1 MSYCLK
7 TGGQI
12 LLADQGLAF
21 ECDLHVVDEGIIVA
35 VITPPG
41 SPELNLPW
49 HTLTIPHGA
58 EYLLRDNTKPYGFI
72 VVPANQ
78 CIPTPAFKE
87 HIKQWY
93 GTKRLIFAE
102 GW

>member
-41 SPELNLPW
+41 SPELNTRY
-49 HTLTIPHGA
+49 HTLTVPRGA
-58 EYLLRDNTKPYGFI
+58 EYLFRDFKPYGFI
-72 VVPANQ
+72 VAPAHQ
-78 CIPTPAFKE
+78 CIPTPALKE

-93 GTKRLIFAE
+93 GAKRLYFAE

>member
-1 MSYCLK
+1 MSYTLK

-12 LLADQGLAF
+12 LLADAGLAF

-41 SPELNLPW
+41 SSQLNVAH
-49 HTLTIPHGA
+49 HTLTVPRGA
-58 EYLLRDNTKPYGFI
+58 EYLFRDFKPYGFI
-72 VVPANQ
+72 VVPATQ
-78 CIPTPAFKE
+78 CIPTPALKQ
-87 HIKQWY
+87 HIEKWY
-93 GTKRLIFAE
+93 ASKRLYFLE